1 MGSEVLAPAMDMW
14 SARGELM
21 KSYSLTHLADRIL
34 LHDLAA
40 LVARDR
46 STTATLLAHIGEVD
60 ARKLYLPAARP
71 SMYAYCVQELRL
83 SEDSAYKRIQA
94 ARVVRQYPVAFE
106 MLADG
111 RLHLSAVCLLATHM
125 NPGNASDLLLAA
137 ANKTKSEIEQLI
149 AKRFPSTELLE
160 LTQVISAASIDRG
173 QLAPG
178 QVHAL
183 HEVHARASANQ
194 LAPGPVEASTPRA
207 RLQPVASQRFALQ
220 VMVGQGTHDKLRYAK
235 SLLRHQIPSG
245 DMAAVLDRALD
256 ALIVKLEKS
265 KFAATDR
272 PRARRQPMSPDS
284 RHIPAHVKRAVWAR
298 DGVQCTFVSE
308 TGHRCQAR
316 ALLEFDHIE
325 EVARG
330 GSASTDRMRLL
341 CRAHNQYAAECKFGA
356 EFMNHKRQEARCAAA
371 KKREAM
377 VRAASN
383 SCSAAEKRATEAR
396 AAAQTAVERA
406 GERDVIPWLRHLG
419 FRADEARR
427 AAARCEA
434 IPDASLEERVRLA
447 LSFLSP

>member
-1 MGSEVLAPAMDMW
+1 MSAEVLAPAMNPFF
-14 SARGELM
+14 ACGGPV
-21 KSYSLTHLADRIL
+21 KSYSLTHLADRNL

-60 ARKLYLPAARP
+60 ARKLYLPAAHS

-94 ARVVRQYPVAFE
+94 ARAARQFPLVFE

-111 RLHLSAVCLLATHM
+111 RLHLSAVCLLATHL
-125 NPGNASDLLLAA
+125 NAENAPGLLLDASH
-137 ANKTKSEIEQLI
+137 KTKSEVEQLI
-149 AKRFPSTELLE
+149 AKRFPSTEMLE
-160 LTQVISAASIDRG
+160 LTQLISAAAIDHG

-183 HEVHARASANQ
+183 HEVHAGASVDQ
-194 LAPGPVEASTPRA
+194 LAPGQVQTIAPRA
-207 RLQPVASQRFALQ
+207 RLQPIASQRFALQ
-220 VMVGQGTHDKLRYAK
+220 VMVGQGTHDKLRYAQ

-272 PRARRQPMSPDS
+272 PHARRQPLSRGT

-298 DGVQCTFVSE
+298 DGGQCTFVSE

-330 GSASTDRMRLL
+330 GTASTDRVRLR
-341 CRAHNQYAAECKFGA
+341 CRAHNQYAAECTFGA
-356 EFMNHKRQEARCAAA
+356 EFMRHKRQEARRAAA
-371 KKREAM
+371 KKRETM
-377 VRAASN
+377 
-383 SCSAAEKRATEAR
+383 AR
-396 AAAQTAVERA
+396 EAAACAATQAAVERER
-406 GERDVIPWLRHLG
+406 ERDVIPWLRRLG
-419 FRADEARR
+419 YRADESRR
-427 AAARCEA
+427 AAERCEV
-434 IPDASLEERVRLA
+434 IPDGSLEDRVRLA
-447 LSFLSP
+447 LSFLCPRSVTPAPA